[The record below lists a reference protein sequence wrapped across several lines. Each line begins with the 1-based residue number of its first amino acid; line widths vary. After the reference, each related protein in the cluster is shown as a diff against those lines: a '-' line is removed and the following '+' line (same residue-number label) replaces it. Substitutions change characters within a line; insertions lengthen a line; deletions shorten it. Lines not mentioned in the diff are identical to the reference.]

1 MNLSERAFILAG
13 IPTHGEPYEVY
24 CPYDHAPVSIVHRAN
39 EAHLQAAIS
48 SASDAFALTKHLA
61 AHQRATILRTV
72 AQQLHVHS
80 EAFAQVIALEA
91 GKPIKQ
97 ARGEVQRA
105 ITTFS
110 TAADECSQS
119 HDEILR
125 LDRAPG
131 GEGRHA
137 MTRRFPIGPIG
148 AISPFNFP
156 LNLVAHKVAPALA
169 AGCPVVLKPAS
180 QTPSAAIMLGELIV
194 AAGWPAGAISVLP
207 MNSRDASAL
216 IEDDRLAMLS
226 FTGSP
231 AVGWAL
237 KQRVGR
243 KRITLELGGN
253 AGVIVHDDAD
263 IADAAA
269 RCVAGGFNY
278 AGQSCISVQRIFVQ
292 RSRYDEFV
300 THLVAGVNRLHVGH
314 PLDEQADLSALIS
327 HQEAQRLAQW
337 FDEARAAGATFLTG
351 GHVHDGIVEPTIIS
365 GAHPSLNV
373 CCREVFAP
381 VVTVT
386 AYDTFAEAI
395 ALVNQSDFGLQAAVF
410 TRDVGRIY
418 HAYEALEVGGVII
431 NDMPTW
437 RLDPMPYGGV
447 KQSGFGREGV
457 RYAIEEMTEIKLMVL
472 HLPEM
477 HRAT

>member
-1 MNLSERAFILAG
+1 MTTTPRPFLLAG
-13 IPTHGEPYEVY
+13 VATHSDPYTVH
-24 CPYDHAPVSIVHRAN
+24 CPYDQRPVSSVCRAN
-39 EAHLQAAIS
+39 ADHLAHAIET
-48 SASDAFALTKHLA
+48 ADHAFAQTKALP
-61 AHQRATILRTV
+61 AHRRASILRTV
-72 AQQLHVHS
+72 AAQIQDQA

-105 ITTFS
+105 ITTFQ

-137 MTRRFPIGPIG
+137 MTRRFPIGPIA

-180 QTPSAAIMLGELIV
+180 QTPSAALMLGDLIV

-207 MNSRDASAL
+207 MQSRDTDQL
-216 IEDDRLAMLS
+216 ISDERIAMLS

-231 AVGWAL
+231 AVGWELRKRA
-237 KQRVGR
+237 GR
-243 KRITLELGGN
+243 KRVTLELGGN

-263 IADAAA
+263 VVDAAQ

-278 AGQSCISVQRIFVQ
+278 AGQSCISVQRIFVHHAVYQ
-292 RSRYDEFV
+292 TFV
-300 THLVAGVNRLHVGH
+300 DALVAGVQRLVVGD
-314 PLDEQADLSALIS
+314 PLDEAADLSALINPG
-327 HQEAQRLAQW
+327 EGARLAEW
-337 FDEARAAGATFLTG
+337 FAEARQAGATFLCG
-351 GHVHDGIVEPTIIS
+351 GTVTAGVVAPTVIANTT
-365 GAHPSLNV
+365 AHLNV
-373 CCREVFAP
+373 RCREVFAP

-386 AYDTFAEAI
+386 PYHDFAEAL
-395 ALVNQSDFGLQAAVF
+395 ALVNDSDFGLQAAVF
-410 TRDVGRIY
+410 TNDINRIY
-418 HAYEALEVGGVII
+418 HAYDVLEVGGVII

-447 KQSGFGREGV
+447 KQSGYGREGL
-457 RYAIEEMTEIKLMVL
+457 RYAIEEMTELKLMVINL
-472 HLPEM
+472 
-477 HRAT
+477 RS